1 MRGGAVRVAAPTFKK
16 QGKMICKR
24 TDFENG
30 ITQVLGFLSISDADI
45 EAAEREVFPEV
56 FGNIKYDDVET
67 EQEKALVAQSLK
79 YFTFIQLCQNRNAC
93 LKISGEMSQQ
103 AQSYGVT
110 DKGALL
116 NCWATGVRQARAD
129 LDELKHYY
137 VNISL
142 KAEVRI

>member
-1 MRGGAVRVAAPTFKK
+1 MQPQLSKK
-16 QGKMICKR
+16 QGMMICKR

-30 ITQVLGFLSISDADI
+30 ITQILGFLSVSDADI

-79 YFTFIQLCQNRNAC
+79 YFAFVQVSQNRNSR
-93 LKISGEMSQQ
+93 LKIDGSITDN

-116 NCWATGVRQARAD
+116 NCWAMGVRQAEAD

-137 VNISL
+137 VNIRL

>member
-1 MRGGAVRVAAPTFKK
+1 MVAAPTFKK
-16 QGKMICKR
+16 ARKMICKR

-30 ITQVLGFLSISDADI
+30 ITQILGFLSISDADI
-45 EAAEREVFPEV
+45 ESAEREVFPEV
-56 FGNIKYDDVET
+56 FCNVKYDDVET

-79 YFTFIQLCQNRNAC
+79 YFTFVQVSQNRNSR
-93 LKISGEMSQQ
+93 LKIDGSISDN

-116 NCWATGVRQARAD
+116 NCWAMGVRQAKAD

-137 VNISL
+137 VNIRL
-142 KAEVRI
+142 KAEIRI